1 MKRKK
6 LLLISLDAL
15 CESDFETVRNL
26 PNFSKIITEGAYCP
40 HVNAV
45 YPSLTFPCHTSIAT
59 GCTPDTHRIVSNY
72 VFDPY
77 AEKPSWNFYASNIK
91 CKAIWDYARESG
103 KRVLSMS
110 WPVSSGAK
118 MTYSRDVPRKTAHL
132 ECAEFHAS
140 GQYRPPLRYA
150 RLCRAHYAGNERPYK
165 GVVFRCT
172 AGSG

>member
-26 PNFSKIITEGAYCP
+26 PNFSKIIVEGAYCS

-45 YPSLTFPCHTSIAT
+45 YPSLTFPCHASIAT
-59 GCTPDTHRIVSNY
+59 GCTPDTHRIVNNY

-91 CKAIWDYARESG
+91 CKAIWDYAR
-103 KRVLSMS
+103 
-110 WPVSSGAK
+110 
-118 MTYSRDVPRKTAHL
+118 
-132 ECAEFHAS
+132 
-140 GQYRPPLRYA
+140 
-150 RLCRAHYAGNERPYK
+150 
-165 GVVFRCT
+165 
-172 AGSG
+172 